1 MPDLTWLIWL
11 LLLAGLAA
19 GGYYWYRR
27 HGGRN
32 RLPSNWRREP
42 VLERAIVEDLE
53 DDELPGGEADAA
65 TAQDPPAKAEPPP
78 LPEMIVTLRLMARDQ
93 GGFPAEQLILA
104 LREHGLRHGKYGI
117 FHAHDEFEE
126 VIYSVANLVE
136 PGTFNLAQLRTDR
149 YPGISLFLVMPGPRD
164 PLEAFDSMISLG
176 KSLALEFSGE
186 LLDEQGGI
194 LSVPRERYLREEII
208 SSQRLES

>member
-1 MPDLTWLIWL
+1 MSGLNWLVWL
-11 LLLAGLAA
+11 LLLAVLAGA
-19 GGYYWYRR
+19 AYYWYRR
-27 HGGRN
+27 HGGGR
-32 RLPSNWRREP
+32 RLPANWRREP
-42 VLERAIVEDLE
+42 VLERGLAALEEEDE
-53 DDELPGGEADAA
+53 AADDAGII
-65 TAQDPPAKAEPPP
+65 QQPPAEAEA

-117 FHAHDEFEE
+117 FHAHDEVDD

-149 YPGISLFLVMPGPRD
+149 YPGISLFLVLPGPRD

>member
-1 MPDLTWLIWL
+1 MSDLKWLIWL
-11 LLLAGLAA
+11 LLLAALA
-19 GGYYWYRR
+19 GGAYYWFQRR
-27 HGGRN
+27 GGSG
-32 RLPSNWRREP
+32 RLPANWRREP
-42 VLERAIVEDLE
+42 VLEHGLE
-53 DDELPGGEADAA
+53 PPEEPTTETDEGSASE
-65 TAQDPPAKAEPPP
+65 TPPAGPAEP
-78 LPEMIVTLRLMARDQ
+78 LPEMIVTLRLMARDR
-93 GGFPAEQLILA
+93 GGFPAEQFILA

-117 FHAHDEFEE
+117 FHAQDEVEG

-136 PGTFNLAQLRTDR
+136 PGTFNLAQVKTDR
-149 YPGISLFLVMPGPRD
+149 YPGISLFLVLPGPPD

-176 KSLALEFSGE
+176 KSLALEFSGD

>member
-1 MPDLTWLIWL
+1 MSDLKWLIWL
-11 LLLAGLAA
+11 LLLAALAGA
-19 GGYYWYRR
+19 AYYWYRR
-27 HGGRN
+27 YGSPG

-42 VLERAIVEDLE
+42 VLERALSALDEDE
-53 DDELPGGEADAA
+53 EEADGADGPGKN
-65 TAQDPPAKAEPPP
+65 QLPAEPEP
-78 LPEMIVTLRLMARDQ
+78 LPEMIVTLRLMARDP

-117 FHAHDEFEE
+117 FHAHDETEDM
-126 VIYSVANLVE
+126 IYSVANLVE
-136 PGTFNLAQLRTDR
+136 PGTFNLAQVKTDR
-149 YPGISLFLVMPGPRD
+149 YPGISLFLVLPGPSD

>member
-1 MPDLTWLIWL
+1 MSDLKWLIWL
-11 LLLAGLAA
+11 LLLAALAGA
-19 GGYYWYRR
+19 AYYWYRR
-27 HGGRN
+27 HGGAS

-42 VLERAIVEDLE
+42 VLERGLGPLEEDEDL
-53 DDELPGGEADAA
+53 DVEASVID
-65 TAQDPPAKAEPPP
+65 QPPAEPEP
-78 LPEMIVTLRLMARDQ
+78 LPEMIVTLRLMARDRS
-93 GGFPAEQLILA
+93 GFPAEQFILA

-117 FHAHDEFEE
+117 FHAHDETDDI
-126 VIYSVANLVE
+126 IYSVANLVE

-149 YPGISLFLVMPGPRD
+149 YPGISLFLVLPGPRD

-176 KSLALEFSGE
+176 KSLALEFSGD